1 MKVKLTG
8 WEEGMQK
15 ISLTKLQAEYF
26 GMPLKEAK
34 TNVDRL
40 LDDKEIEIDVESI
53 EEARKFIQEARRIGV
68 LCNIE
73 E

>member
-8 WEEGMQK
+8 WREGMQK
-15 ISLTKLQAEYF
+15 VSLTKLQKGYF
-26 GMPLKEAK
+26 QMSLREAK

-40 LDDKEIEIDVESI
+40 LDGKEIEIEVESI
-53 EEARKFIQEARRIGV
+53 NQAQSFIQEVKQLGV
-68 LCNIE
+68 ICEIE